1 MAHPKRKA
9 QAESLYRQLDNTGF
23 SDLHIIWDEV
33 NEEWHTGK
41 RAVQGGSIL
50 GSDYHV
56 VIQDDAILTPHFFE
70 NIESAIRALPKKSL
84 ISLYTGK
91 PRPLGERVSAAIEK
105 AEYGDFLETFQL
117 FWGVGFIIPSDHI
130 DPMLEF
136 VKDVELPYDNRIGE
150 FYCQNG
156 LPVYYTYPSLV
167 DHDDDTSS
175 LLGHGVDAVRKA
187 YETATGPIKWT
198 GKTHFI

>member
-1 MAHPKRKA
+1 MAHPKRKV
-9 QAESLYRQLDNTGF
+9 QAESLYKQLANTGF

-41 RAVQGGSIL
+41 RALQGGAIL

-105 AEYGDFLETFQL
+105 ATHGDFLESFQL
-117 FWGVGFIIPSDHI
+117 FWGVGLVIPSDHI

-136 VKDVELPYDNRIGE
+136 VENVELPYDNRVGE

-175 LLGHGVDAVRKA
+175 LLGHGVAAVRKA
-187 YETATGPIKWT
+187 YETATGPVKWT
-198 GKTHFI
+198 RKTHFI